1 MKKMWSGRF
10 SKEANAKLDSFNTSL
25 PFDCRLYKQDI
36 QGSNVHASMLEKQ
49 GILSHEDVSQ
59 IHKGLDSILNQI
71 ESGSFDFRNAEDIHM
86 FIEEKLTNEIGDAGK
101 KLHTARSRNDQVAL
115 DMRLYVKEEII
126 NIQDALKV
134 LLGVLCQF
142 AKNNLTTYM
151 PGYTHLQRAQPIT
164 FAHWCMAYANMFK
177 RDWLRLQNTLELMN
191 ECPLGSAALATT
203 TYPIDREYT
212 SSHLGFNKPMDNSLD
227 GVSDRDYCVELCS
240 NLSILMIHLSRM
252 SEEIIQ
258 WCSLEFHF
266 VELDDAFSTGSSIM
280 PQKKNPDICE
290 LIRGKS
296 GRVIGDLNTLLV
308 MLKGLPLAYNKDMQ
322 EDKEA
327 VFDCIDTIKE
337 CLDVFIPMFQTIK
350 ICKENMI
357 QACLSG
363 YINATDLADYLTKK
377 GLPFRDAY
385 HIVGQIVAYGIAHKK
400 SFNDISLKEYKAFHP
415 KFEKD
420 VYSSIDIPTCV
431 NKRNVYG
438 GPSPESVSLQI
449 DNIQKFIHQENPNEK
464 SIY

>member
-1 MKKMWSGRF
+1 MAKMWAGRF
-10 SKEANAKLDSFNTSL
+10 KKDANAKLDSFNTSL

-36 QGSNVHASMLEKQ
+36 QGSLVHSKMLEKQ
-49 GILSHEDVSQ
+49 GILSKKDVDLIQ
-59 IHKGLDSILNQI
+59 DGLHSILDQI
-71 ESGSFDFRNAEDIHM
+71 ESNKIEFSHAEDIHM
-86 FIEEKLTNEIGDAGK
+86 FIEEKLTNEIGDAGQ

-126 NIQDALKV
+126 EIQKLLFQLLSSLCLCAKSHLK
-134 LLGVLCQF
+134 
-142 AKNNLTTYM
+142 TYM

-177 RDWLRLQNTLELMN
+177 RDIIRLQNTYSLMN
-191 ECPLGSAALATT
+191 ECPLGCAALATT

-212 SSHLGFNKPMDNSLD
+212 ARHLGFDKPIDNSLD

-240 NLSILMIHLSRM
+240 DLSLIMVHLSRM

-296 GRVIGDLNTLLV
+296 GRAIGDLNTLLV

-337 CLDVFIPMFQTIK
+337 CLDVFIPMFQTMK

-357 QACLSG
+357 HACLHG
-363 YINATDLADYLTKK
+363 FINATDLADYLTKK

-385 HIVGQIVAYGIAHKK
+385 HIVGQIVGYGIENKK
-400 SFNDISLKEYKAFHP
+400 SLNEISLEEYKKFHVS
-415 KFEKD
+415 FEED
-420 VYSSIDIPTCV
+420 VYQSIDIETCV
-431 NKRNVYG
+431 NNRNVFG
-438 GPSPESVSLQI
+438 GPSAENVSIQI
-449 DNIQKFIHQENPNEK
+449 QNIEEFINLEK
-464 SIY
+464 THD

>member
-1 MKKMWSGRF
+1 MAKMWAGRF
-10 SKEANAKLDSFNTSL
+10 KKDANAKLDSFNTSL

-36 QGSNVHASMLEKQ
+36 QGSLVHSKMLEKQ
-49 GILSHEDVSQ
+49 GILSKSDVDLIQ
-59 IHKGLDSILNQI
+59 EGLHSILNQI
-71 ESGSFDFRNAEDIHM
+71 ESHKIEFSHAEDIHM

-126 NIQDALKV
+126 EIKKLLFQLLSSLCLCAKSHLK
-134 LLGVLCQF
+134 
-142 AKNNLTTYM
+142 TYM

-164 FAHWCMAYANMFK
+164 FSHWCMAYANMFK
-177 RDWLRLQNTLELMN
+177 RDIVRLQNTYSLMN
-191 ECPLGSAALATT
+191 ECPLGCAALATT

-212 SSHLGFNKPMDNSLD
+212 SSHLGFYKPIDNSLD

-240 NLSILMIHLSRM
+240 DLSLIMVHLSRM

-296 GRVIGDLNTLLV
+296 GRAIGDLNTLLV

-327 VFDCIDTIKE
+327 VFDCIDTVKE
-337 CLDVFIPMFQTIK
+337 CLDVFIPMFQTMK
-350 ICKENMI
+350 ICKENMMH
-357 QACLSG
+357 ACLHG
-363 YINATDLADYLTKK
+363 FINATDLADYLTKK

-385 HIVGQIVAYGIAHKK
+385 HIVGQIVGYGIENKK
-400 SFNDISLKEYKAFHP
+400 SLNEISLEEYKKFHAS
-415 KFEKD
+415 FEED
-420 VYSSIDIPTCV
+420 VYQYIDIETCV
-431 NKRNVYG
+431 NNRNVFG
-438 GPSPESVSLQI
+438 GPSAESVSIQI
-449 DNIQKFIHQENPNEK
+449 QNIEEFINLEK
-464 SIY
+464 THD

>member
-1 MKKMWSGRF
+1 MAKMWAGRF
-10 SKEANAKLDSFNTSL
+10 KKDANAKLDSFNTSL

-36 QGSNVHASMLEKQ
+36 QGSLVHSKMLEKQ
-49 GILSHEDVSQ
+49 GILSENDVDLIQ
-59 IHKGLDSILNQI
+59 EGLYSILDQI
-71 ESGSFDFRNAEDIHM
+71 ESHKIEFSHAEDIHM

-126 NIQDALKV
+126 EIKKLLFQLLSSLCLCAKSHLK
-134 LLGVLCQF
+134 
-142 AKNNLTTYM
+142 TYM

-164 FAHWCMAYANMFK
+164 FSHWCMAYANMFK
-177 RDWLRLQNTLELMN
+177 RDIVRLQNTYSLMN
-191 ECPLGSAALATT
+191 ECPLGCAALATT

-212 SSHLGFNKPMDNSLD
+212 SSHLGFYKPIDNSLD

-240 NLSILMIHLSRM
+240 DLSLIMVHLSRM

-296 GRVIGDLNTLLV
+296 GRAIGDLNTLLV

-327 VFDCIDTIKE
+327 VFDCIDTVKE
-337 CLDVFIPMFQTIK
+337 CLDVLIPMFQTMK
-350 ICKENMI
+350 ICKENMMH
-357 QACLSG
+357 ACLHG
-363 YINATDLADYLTKK
+363 FINATDLADYLTKK

-385 HIVGQIVAYGIAHKK
+385 HIVGQIVGYGIENKK
-400 SFNDISLKEYKAFHP
+400 SLNEISLEEYKKFHAS
-415 KFEKD
+415 FEED
-420 VYSSIDIPTCV
+420 VYQYIDIETCV
-431 NKRNVYG
+431 NNRNVFG
-438 GPSPESVSLQI
+438 GPSAESVSIQI
-449 DNIQKFIHQENPNEK
+449 QNIEEFINLEK
-464 SIY
+464 THD

>member
-1 MKKMWSGRF
+1 MAKMWAGRF
-10 SKEANAKLDSFNTSL
+10 KKDANAKLDSFNTSL

-36 QGSNVHASMLEKQ
+36 QGSLVHSKMLEKQ
-49 GILSHEDVSQ
+49 GILSENDVDLIQ
-59 IHKGLDSILNQI
+59 EGLYSILDQI
-71 ESGSFDFRNAEDIHM
+71 ESHKIEFSYAEDIHM

-126 NIQDALKV
+126 EIQKLLFQLLSSLCLCAKSHLK
-134 LLGVLCQF
+134 
-142 AKNNLTTYM
+142 TYM

-177 RDWLRLQNTLELMN
+177 RDIIRLQNTYSLMN
-191 ECPLGSAALATT
+191 ECPLGCAALATT

-212 SSHLGFNKPMDNSLD
+212 ARHLGFDKPIDNSLD

-240 NLSILMIHLSRM
+240 DLSLIMVHLSRM

-296 GRVIGDLNTLLV
+296 GRAIGDLNTLLV
-308 MLKGLPLAYNKDMQ
+308 ILKGLPLAYNKDMQ

-337 CLDVFIPMFQTIK
+337 CLDVFIPMFQTMK

-357 QACLSG
+357 HACLHG
-363 YINATDLADYLTKK
+363 FINATDLADYLTKK

-385 HIVGQIVAYGIAHKK
+385 HIVGQIVGYGIENKK
-400 SFNDISLKEYKAFHP
+400 SLNEISLEEYKKFHVS
-415 KFEKD
+415 FEED
-420 VYSSIDIPTCV
+420 VYQSIDIETCV
-431 NKRNVYG
+431 NNRNVFG
-438 GPSPESVSLQI
+438 GPSAENVSIQI
-449 DNIQKFIHQENPNEK
+449 QNIEEFINLEK
-464 SIY
+464 THD

>member
-1 MKKMWSGRF
+1 MAKMWAGRF
-10 SKEANAKLDSFNTSL
+10 KKDANAKLDSFNTSL

-36 QGSNVHASMLEKQ
+36 QGSLVHSKMLEKQ
-49 GILSHEDVSQ
+49 GILSKSDVDLIQ
-59 IHKGLDSILNQI
+59 EGLHSILNQI
-71 ESGSFDFRNAEDIHM
+71 ESHKIEFSHAEDIHM

-126 NIQDALKV
+126 EIKKLLFQLLSSLCLCAKSHLK
-134 LLGVLCQF
+134 
-142 AKNNLTTYM
+142 TYM

-164 FAHWCMAYANMFK
+164 FAHWGMAYANMFK
-177 RDWLRLQNTLELMN
+177 RDIIRLQNTYSLMN
-191 ECPLGSAALATT
+191 ECPLGCAALATT

-212 SSHLGFNKPMDNSLD
+212 SSHLGFYKPIDNSLD

-240 NLSILMIHLSRM
+240 DLSLIMVHLSRM

-296 GRVIGDLNTLLV
+296 GRAIGDLNTLLV

-327 VFDCIDTIKE
+327 VFDCIDTVKE
-337 CLDVFIPMFQTIK
+337 CLDVFIPMFQTMK
-350 ICKENMI
+350 ICKENMMH
-357 QACLSG
+357 ACLHG
-363 YINATDLADYLTKK
+363 FINATDLADYLTKK

-385 HIVGQIVAYGIAHKK
+385 HIVGQIVGYGIENKK
-400 SFNDISLKEYKAFHP
+400 SLNEISLEEYKKFHAS
-415 KFEKD
+415 FEED
-420 VYSSIDIPTCV
+420 VYQYIDIETCV
-431 NKRNVYG
+431 NNRNVFG
-438 GPSPESVSLQI
+438 GPSAESVSIQI
-449 DNIQKFIHQENPNEK
+449 QNIEEFINLEK
-464 SIY
+464 THD

>member
-1 MKKMWSGRF
+1 MAKMWAGRF
-10 SKEANAKLDSFNTSL
+10 KKDANAKLDSFNTSL

-36 QGSNVHASMLEKQ
+36 QGSLVHSKMLEKQ
-49 GILSHEDVSQ
+49 GILSKKDVDLIQ
-59 IHKGLDSILNQI
+59 EGLYSILDQI
-71 ESGSFDFRNAEDIHM
+71 ESNKIEFSHAEDIHM

-126 NIQDALKV
+126 EIQKLLFQLLDSLCFVAKSNLK
-134 LLGVLCQF
+134 
-142 AKNNLTTYM
+142 TYM
-151 PGYTHLQRAQPIT
+151 PGCTHLQRAQPIT

-177 RDWLRLQNTLELMN
+177 RDIVRLQNTYSLMN
-191 ECPLGSAALATT
+191 ECPLGCAALATT

-212 SSHLGFNKPMDNSLD
+212 SSHLGFYKPIDNSLD

-240 NLSILMIHLSRM
+240 DLSLIMVHLSRM

-296 GRVIGDLNTLLV
+296 GRAIGDLNTLLV

-327 VFDCIDTIKE
+327 VFDCIDTVKE
-337 CLDVFIPMFQTIK
+337 CLDVFIPMFQTMK
-350 ICKENMI
+350 ICKENMMHT
-357 QACLSG
+357 CLHG
-363 YINATDLADYLTKK
+363 FINATDLADYLTKK

-385 HIVGQIVAYGIAHKK
+385 HIVGQIVGYGIENKK
-400 SFNDISLKEYKAFHP
+400 SLNEMSLEEYKKFHAS
-415 KFEKD
+415 FEED
-420 VYSSIDIPTCV
+420 VYQYINIETCV
-431 NKRNVYG
+431 NNRNVFG
-438 GPSPESVSLQI
+438 GPSADSVSIQI
-449 DNIQKFIHQENPNEK
+449 QNIEEFINLEK
-464 SIY
+464 THD

>member
-1 MKKMWSGRF
+1 MAKMWAGRF
-10 SKEANAKLDSFNTSL
+10 KKDANAKLDSFNTSL

-36 QGSNVHASMLEKQ
+36 QGSLVHSKMLEKQ
-49 GILSHEDVSQ
+49 GILSKKDVDLIQ
-59 IHKGLDSILNQI
+59 EGLYSILDQI
-71 ESGSFDFRNAEDIHM
+71 ESNKIEFSHAEDIHM

-126 NIQDALKV
+126 KIQKLLFQLLDSLCFVAKSNLK
-134 LLGVLCQF
+134 
-142 AKNNLTTYM
+142 TYM

-177 RDWLRLQNTLELMN
+177 RDIIRLQNTYSLMN
-191 ECPLGSAALATT
+191 ECPLGCAALATT

-212 SSHLGFNKPMDNSLD
+212 SSHLGFYKPIDNSLD

-240 NLSILMIHLSRM
+240 DLSLIMVHLSRM

-280 PQKKNPDICE
+280 PQNKNPDICE

-296 GRVIGDLNTLLV
+296 GRAIGDLNTLLV

-327 VFDCIDTIKE
+327 VFDCIDTVKE
-337 CLDVFIPMFQTIK
+337 CLDVFIPMFQTMK
-350 ICKENMI
+350 ICKENMMH
-357 QACLSG
+357 ACLHG
-363 YINATDLADYLTKK
+363 FINATDLADYLTKK

-385 HIVGQIVAYGIAHKK
+385 HIVGQIVGYGIENKK
-400 SFNDISLKEYKAFHP
+400 SLNEISLDEYKKFHAS
-415 KFEKD
+415 FEED
-420 VYSSIDIPTCV
+420 VYLYIDIETCV
-431 NKRNVYG
+431 NNRNVFG
-438 GPSPESVSLQI
+438 GPSADSVLIQI
-449 DNIQKFIHQENPNEK
+449 QNIEEFINLEK
-464 SIY
+464 THD

>member
-1 MKKMWSGRF
+1 MAKMWAGRF
-10 SKEANAKLDSFNTSL
+10 KKDTNAKLDSFNTSL

-36 QGSNVHASMLEKQ
+36 QGSLVHSKMLEKQ
-49 GILSHEDVSQ
+49 GILSKLDVDLIQ
-59 IHKGLDSILNQI
+59 EGLHSILDQI
-71 ESGSFDFRNAEDIHM
+71 ESDQIEFTKAEDIHM

-115 DMRLYVKEEII
+115 DMRLYVKEEIKKTQKLI
-126 NIQDALKV
+126 FELLDCLCTSAKSNLK
-134 LLGVLCQF
+134 
-142 AKNNLTTYM
+142 TYM

-177 RDWLRLQNTLELMN
+177 RDILRLKNTYFLMN
-191 ECPLGSAALATT
+191 ECPLGCAALATT

-212 SSHLGFNKPMDNSLD
+212 ASHLGFLKPTDNSLD

-240 NLSILMIHLSRM
+240 DLSLLMVHLSRM

-296 GRVIGDLNTLLV
+296 GRAIGDLNTLLV
-308 MLKGLPLAYNKDMQ
+308 TLKGLPLAYNKDMQ

-327 VFDCIDTIKE
+327 VFDCIDTVKE
-337 CLDVFIPMFQTIK
+337 CLDVFIPMFQTMK
-350 ICKENMI
+350 ICKDNMMH
-357 QACLSG
+357 ACLHG
-363 YINATDLADYLTKK
+363 FINATDLADYLTKK

-385 HIVGQIVAYGIAHKK
+385 HIVGQIVGYGIENKK
-400 SFNDISLKEYKAFHP
+400 SLNELSLKEYKKFHP
-415 KFEKD
+415 SFEED
-420 VYSSIDIPTCV
+420 VYKYIDIETCV
-431 NKRNVYG
+431 NNRNVLG
-438 GPSPESVSLQI
+438 GPSPESVMNQIKNIEDFISL
-449 DNIQKFIHQENPNEK
+449 EK
-464 SIY
+464 TYD

>member
-1 MKKMWSGRF
+1 MAKMWAGRF
-10 SKEANAKLDSFNTSL
+10 KKDANAKLDSFNTSL

-36 QGSNVHASMLEKQ
+36 QGSLVHSKMLEKQ
-49 GILSHEDVSQ
+49 GILSKKDVDLIQ
-59 IHKGLDSILNQI
+59 EGLYSILNQI
-71 ESGSFDFRNAEDIHM
+71 ESHEIEFSHAEDIHM
-86 FIEEKLTNEIGDAGK
+86 FIEEKLTDEIGDAGK
-101 KLHTARSRNDQVAL
+101 RLHTARSRNDQVAL

-126 NIQDALKV
+126 EIQKLLFQLLDSLCVAAKSHLK
-134 LLGVLCQF
+134 
-142 AKNNLTTYM
+142 TYM

-177 RDWLRLQNTLELMN
+177 RDIIRLKNTYSLMN
-191 ECPLGSAALATT
+191 ECPLGCAALATT

-212 SSHLGFNKPMDNSLD
+212 SSHLGFYKPIDNSLD

-240 NLSILMIHLSRM
+240 DLSLIMVHLSRM

-296 GRVIGDLNTLLV
+296 GRTIGDLNTLLV

-327 VFDCIDTIKE
+327 VFDCIDTVKE
-337 CLDVFIPMFQTIK
+337 CLDVFIPMFQTMK
-350 ICKENMI
+350 ICKDNMMH
-357 QACLSG
+357 ACLHG
-363 YINATDLADYLTKK
+363 FINATDLADYLTKK

-385 HIVGQIVAYGIAHKK
+385 HIVGQIVGYGIENKK
-400 SFNDISLKEYKAFHP
+400 SLNELSLEEYKKFHAN
-415 KFEKD
+415 FEED
-420 VYSSIDIPTCV
+420 VYQYIDIETCV
-431 NKRNVYG
+431 NNRKVYG
-438 GPSPESVSLQI
+438 GPSPESVLNQI
-449 DNIQKFIHQENPNEK
+449 QNIEEFISMEK
-464 SIY
+464 TYE

>member
-1 MKKMWSGRF
+1 MAKMWAGRF
-10 SKEANAKLDSFNTSL
+10 KKDANAKLDSFNTSL

-36 QGSNVHASMLEKQ
+36 QGSLVHSKMLEKQ
-49 GILSHEDVSQ
+49 GILSKSDVDLIQ
-59 IHKGLDSILNQI
+59 EGLHSILDQI
-71 ESGSFDFRNAEDIHM
+71 ESHKIEFSHAEDIHM

-126 NIQDALKV
+126 EIKKLLFQLLSSLCLCAKSHLK
-134 LLGVLCQF
+134 
-142 AKNNLTTYM
+142 TYM

-177 RDWLRLQNTLELMN
+177 RDIIRLQNTYSLMN
-191 ECPLGSAALATT
+191 ECPLGCAALATT

-212 SSHLGFNKPMDNSLD
+212 SSHLGFYKPIDNSLD

-240 NLSILMIHLSRM
+240 DLSLIMVHLSRM

-296 GRVIGDLNTLLV
+296 GRAIGDLNTLLV

-327 VFDCIDTIKE
+327 VFDCIDTVKE
-337 CLDVFIPMFQTIK
+337 CLDVLIPMFQTMK
-350 ICKENMI
+350 ICKENMMH
-357 QACLSG
+357 ACLHG
-363 YINATDLADYLTKK
+363 FINATDLADYLTKK

-385 HIVGQIVAYGIAHKK
+385 HIVGQIVGYGIENKK
-400 SFNDISLKEYKAFHP
+400 SLNEISLEEYKKFHAS
-415 KFEKD
+415 FEED
-420 VYSSIDIPTCV
+420 VYQYIDIETCV
-431 NKRNVYG
+431 NNRNVFG
-438 GPSPESVSLQI
+438 GPSAESVSIQI
-449 DNIQKFIHQENPNEK
+449 QNIEEFINLEK
-464 SIY
+464 TYD

>member
-1 MKKMWSGRF
+1 MAKMWAGRF
-10 SKEANAKLDSFNTSL
+10 KKDANAKLDSFNTSL

-36 QGSNVHASMLEKQ
+36 QGSLVHSKMLEKQ
-49 GILSHEDVSQ
+49 GILSKKDVDLIQ
-59 IHKGLDSILNQI
+59 EGLYSILNQI
-71 ESGSFDFRNAEDIHM
+71 ESHEIEFSHAEDIHM

-101 KLHTARSRNDQVAL
+101 RLHTARSRNDQVAL

-126 NIQDALKV
+126 EIQKLLFQLLNI
-134 LLGVLCQF
+134 LCEV
-142 AKNNLTTYM
+142 AKSHLQTYM

-177 RDWLRLQNTLELMN
+177 RDIVRLQNTYSLMN
-191 ECPLGSAALATT
+191 ECPLGCAALATT

-212 SSHLGFNKPMDNSLD
+212 SSHLGFYKPIDNSLD

-240 NLSILMIHLSRM
+240 DLSLIMVHLSRM

-296 GRVIGDLNTLLV
+296 GRTIGDLNTLLV

-322 EDKEA
+322 EDKET
-327 VFDCIDTIKE
+327 VFDCIDTVKE
-337 CLDVFIPMFQTIK
+337 CLDVFIPMFQTMK
-350 ICKENMI
+350 ICKENMMH
-357 QACLSG
+357 ACLHG
-363 YINATDLADYLTKK
+363 FINATDLADYLTKK

-385 HIVGQIVAYGIAHKK
+385 HIVGQIVGYGIENKK
-400 SFNDISLKEYKAFHP
+400 SLNEMSLDEYKKFHTS
-415 KFEKD
+415 FEED
-420 VYSSIDIPTCV
+420 VYQYIDIEACV
-431 NKRNVYG
+431 NNRKVFG
-438 GPSPESVSLQI
+438 GPSADSVLIQI
-449 DNIQKFIHQENPNEK
+449 QNIKEFINLEK
-464 SIY
+464 THD

>member
-1 MKKMWSGRF
+1 MAKMWAGRF
-10 SKEANAKLDSFNTSL
+10 KKDANAKLDSFNTSL

-36 QGSNVHASMLEKQ
+36 QGSLVHSKMLEKQ
-49 GILSHEDVSQ
+49 GILSENDVDLIQ
-59 IHKGLDSILNQI
+59 EGLYSILDQI
-71 ESGSFDFRNAEDIHM
+71 ESHKIEFSYAEDIHM

-126 NIQDALKV
+126 EIQKLLFQLLSSLCLCAKSHLK
-134 LLGVLCQF
+134 
-142 AKNNLTTYM
+142 TYM

-177 RDWLRLQNTLELMN
+177 RDIIRLQNTYSLMN
-191 ECPLGSAALATT
+191 ECPLGCAALATT

-212 SSHLGFNKPMDNSLD
+212 ARHLGFDKPIDNSLD

-240 NLSILMIHLSRM
+240 DLSLIMVHLSRM

-296 GRVIGDLNTLLV
+296 GRAIGDLNTLLV

-337 CLDVFIPMFQTIK
+337 CLDVFIPMFQTMK

-357 QACLSG
+357 HACLHG
-363 YINATDLADYLTKK
+363 FINATDLADYLTKK

-385 HIVGQIVAYGIAHKK
+385 HIVGQIVGYGIENKK
-400 SFNDISLKEYKAFHP
+400 SLNEISLEEYKKFHVS
-415 KFEKD
+415 FEEG
-420 VYSSIDIPTCV
+420 VYQSIDIETCV
-431 NKRNVYG
+431 NNRNVFG
-438 GPSPESVSLQI
+438 GPSAENVSIQI
-449 DNIQKFIHQENPNEK
+449 QNIEEFINLEK
-464 SIY
+464 THD

>member
-1 MKKMWSGRF
+1 MAKMWAGRF
-10 SKEANAKLDSFNTSL
+10 KKDANAKLDSFNTSL

-36 QGSNVHASMLEKQ
+36 QGSLVHSKMLEKQ
-49 GILSHEDVSQ
+49 GILSENDVDLIQ
-59 IHKGLDSILNQI
+59 EGLYSILDQI
-71 ESGSFDFRNAEDIHM
+71 ESHKIEFSHAEDIHM

-126 NIQDALKV
+126 EIEKLLFQLLSSLCLCAKSHLK
-134 LLGVLCQF
+134 
-142 AKNNLTTYM
+142 TYM

-164 FAHWCMAYANMFK
+164 FSHWCMAYANMFK
-177 RDWLRLQNTLELMN
+177 RDIVRLQNTYSLMN
-191 ECPLGSAALATT
+191 ECPLGCAALATT

-212 SSHLGFNKPMDNSLD
+212 SSHLGFYKPIDNSLD

-240 NLSILMIHLSRM
+240 DLSLIMVHLSRM

-296 GRVIGDLNTLLV
+296 GRAIGDLNTLLV

-327 VFDCIDTIKE
+327 VFDCIDTVKE
-337 CLDVFIPMFQTIK
+337 CLDVLIPMFQTMK
-350 ICKENMI
+350 ICKENMMH
-357 QACLSG
+357 ACLHG
-363 YINATDLADYLTKK
+363 FINATDLADYLTKK

-385 HIVGQIVAYGIAHKK
+385 HIVGQIVGYGIENKK
-400 SFNDISLKEYKAFHP
+400 SLNEISLEEYKKFHAS
-415 KFEKD
+415 FEED
-420 VYSSIDIPTCV
+420 VYQYIDIETCV
-431 NKRNVYG
+431 NNRNVFG
-438 GPSPESVSLQI
+438 GPSAESVSIQI
-449 DNIQKFIHQENPNEK
+449 QNIEEFINLEK
-464 SIY
+464 THD